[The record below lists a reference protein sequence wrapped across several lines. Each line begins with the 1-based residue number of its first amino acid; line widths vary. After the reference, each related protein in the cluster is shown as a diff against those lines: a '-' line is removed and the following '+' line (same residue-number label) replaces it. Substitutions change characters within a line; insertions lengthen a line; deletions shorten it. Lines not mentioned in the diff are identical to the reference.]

1 MGSGAVNP
9 LSAQWIWPVLA
20 IALGALVG
28 YFARKIVAEAK
39 VGRAKDVANGIINDA
54 EKEAK
59 ARVKEAELEA
69 KDELLK
75 SRASFEDE
83 SRERRKE
90 LNALEKRILQKE
102 ENFEKRVEM
111 IEKKEINLEK
121 KDRMYAGKEAELAE
135 RESEVERIY
144 KEQTENLFKISNLTR
159 EEAQKEVLD
168 RIESE
173 VAQSASAMIRRIESE
188 AKEGAD
194 KKAKDIISR
203 AIQRCAGEHT
213 CEVTVSTVALPND
226 EMKGRIIGRE
236 GRNIR
241 ALEAA
246 TGIDIIVDD
255 TPETVVL
262 SGFDNIRKEIA
273 RITLERLI
281 IDGRIHPARIEEVVN
296 KVKKEIDETIVARGE
311 QAVFEVGLQG
321 IHPEIVKL
329 IGKLSYRTSYGQN
342 VLKHS
347 VEVAQLTGIMA
358 AELGEDVKLAKR
370 AGLLHDIGK
379 VLGREIEGGHAVI
392 GADFAK
398 KHGESPEIVHA
409 IRSHHN
415 DEEPTT
421 ILSFLLAASDAI
433 SGARP
438 GARSETLELYINRLG
453 KLEEIATSFKGVE
466 KAFAIQAGREMRV
479 MVDSSTVKNGETEL
493 LARNIAKKIEENVE
507 YPGQVKVVVIRE
519 TRDVGVAK

>member
-1 MGSGAVNP
+1 MGQGILLQSPVFWLGVICASAVGVV
-9 LSAQWIWPVLA
+9 LGYWLRRFMSEAKLGEARTLAQ
-20 IALGALVG
+20 
-28 YFARKIVAEAK
+28 KIVA
-39 VGRAKDVANGIINDA
+39 DSQ
-54 EKEAK
+54 KEAREK
-59 ARVKEAELEA
+59 IKEAELEA
-69 KDELLK
+69 KNELLK
-75 SRASFEDE
+75 SRLEFEKE
-83 SRERRKE
+83 TRERRAE
-90 LNALEKRILQKE
+90 QANLEKRLLQKE

-111 IEKKEINLEK
+111 IEKKEANLEK
-121 KDRMYAGKEAELAE
+121 KDRAVQAKEKEIQDKE
-135 RESEVERIY
+135 QSVERIL
-144 KEQTENLFKISNLTR
+144 KEETENLLKIANMTR
-159 EEAQKEVLD
+159 EEAQREVLS
-168 RIESE
+168 RVENE
-173 VAQSASAMIRRIESE
+173 VAQSASALIRRIEGE
-188 AKEGAD
+188 AKETAE
-194 KKAKDIISR
+194 KRAKEIISR

-213 CEVTVSTVALPND
+213 AEVTVATVALPND

-296 KVKKEIDETIVARGE
+296 KVKSEVDETIRTRGE

-329 IGKLSYRTSYGQN
+329 LGKLSFRTSYGQN

-347 VEVAQLTGIMA
+347 VEVAHLMGMMA
-358 AELGEDVKLAKR
+358 SDLNEDIKLSKR

-398 KHGESPEIVHA
+398 KYGESPEVVHA

-415 DEEPTT
+415 DEEPKT
-421 ILSFLLAASDAI
+421 LLAFLLAAADAI

-438 GARSETLELYINRLG
+438 GARSESLELYINRLG
-453 KLEEIATSFKGVE
+453 KLEEIAVSFKGVE

-479 MVDSSTVKNGETEL
+479 LVDSSAVREGETEL
-493 LARNIAKKIEENVE
+493 LARSIAKKIEENVE

-519 TRDVGVAK
+519 TRDTSIAK